1 MVHSSKESTESIII
15 ANKEIV
21 LEVNADKTKYM
32 VILRDQNARRYRS
45 IKIDYNSFEKLVV
58 FKHLGKPLMNQNVI
72 HDEIKKSLNSRHV
85 FITRCRIFCFSL
97 YYLKVQRL
105 RYTELKFCLLSCMGV
120 KLSRSY
126 SGRNVG

>member
-1 MVHSSKESTESIII
+1 MVHSTKESTEYLII

-45 IKIDYNSFEKLVV
+45 IKIDNNPFEKLVV
-58 FKHLGKPLMNQNVI
+58 FKHLGKTVMIQIVFTMKLRTVSIQGMFAVI
-72 HDEIKKSLNSRHV
+72 
-85 FITRCRIFCFSL
+85 RCRIFCFPVC
-97 YYLKVQRL
+97 YLKVQRL
-105 RYTELKFCLLSCMGV
+105 RYTKLKFCLLSCMGV
-120 KLSRSY
+120 KLGRSY